1 MNPRLHETIKQRRDS
16 TLIIIRI
23 IINDWVQEIIDHS
36 RTADR
41 HNQIITE
48 ESSDAEDAVNLVL
61 NYRNKWQSIV
71 IIFYNVLQ

>member
-23 IINDWVQEIIDHS
+23 LINDWVQEIIDHS
-36 RTADR
+36 RTTDR